1 MKFII
6 LVSNLKEISPSVFSW
21 KKEIRIY
28 KKLWCN
34 SAVKIRF
41 GRKKILN
48 YAYVLKNGV
57 GRYNIFFLFLH
68 KACWILLFVSFSS
81 MFLFVP
87 CAFSSTNNFAHAQTL
102 YRMSSLC
109 RSYECMNIAR
119 VNIGVL
125 TGWKKIKQRHISFAL
140 GYLRVILW
148 KISTAIS
155 IKHRI
160 LATFNRKE
168 IIQFWQ
174 TVCL

>member
-21 KKEIRIY
+21 KKEYIKNYDAI
-28 KKLWCN
+28 LT
-34 SAVKIRF
+34 VKIRF
-41 GRKKILN
+41 ARKKILN

-125 TGWKKIKQRHISFAL
+125 TGWKKIKQRHISFLL
-140 GYLRVILW
+140 GYLRMILW
-148 KISTAIS
+148 KFQLQYI
-155 IKHRI
+155 
-160 LATFNRKE
+160 FMV
-168 IIQFWQ
+168 F
-174 TVCL
+174 